1 MPREVQFLV
10 DNEQMQGQ
18 GKELQAAAG
27 KFASALPVGEELADI
42 AEQILT
48 AIETEMEDTE
58 AEIRK
63 FSEPEHSDHGGELAV
78 VFRRGALRAL
88 TADRSRWTTI
98 VNTLRQVPERPIDPA
113 SFAYIRRTDSDGQKG
128 L

>member
-1 MPREVQFLV
+1 MPREVPFLV

-27 KFASALPVGEELADI
+27 NFASALPVGDDLADA
-42 AEQILT
+42 AEQVLA
-48 AIETEMEDTE
+48 AIESEIEGTE
-58 AEIRK
+58 AEVRK

-88 TADRSRWTTI
+88 TADRSRWTAI
-98 VNTLRQVPERPIDPA
+98 VKTLRQIPERPIDPA
-113 SFAYIRRTDSDGQKG
+113 GFVYIRRSDSDGQQG
-128 L
+128 V